1 MYETFTNILTANWLY
16 SVFAIIAVVSTVV
29 IIFVILSENRNP
41 VKSLGWVT
49 VLLLLPVVG
58 LILYIFF
65 GRSIK
70 KHAHGIQAH
79 KAQTA
84 SRRTARECRPSLTRT

>member
-70 KHAHGIQAH
+70 TRAWYPG
-79 KAQTA
+79 AQGA
-84 SRRTARECRPSLTRT
+84 NCVAANGA